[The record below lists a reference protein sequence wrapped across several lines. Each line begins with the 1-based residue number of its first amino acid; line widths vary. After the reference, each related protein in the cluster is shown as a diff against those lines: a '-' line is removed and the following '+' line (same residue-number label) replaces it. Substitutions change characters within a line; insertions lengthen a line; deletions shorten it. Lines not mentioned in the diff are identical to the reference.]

1 MKATLRSHGARQI
14 AISTV
19 VGLVAAVLA
28 FGTVGH
34 VSTAATHV
42 FVDMPSPTAVNWA
55 VDPVPLLVQRGEL
68 LGNVMTS
75 PPVVERIGRIAGVP
89 ANQIGAFNRTT
100 YPVQQAFTEVPS
112 EQRANDIP
120 ASRLPY
126 RLEVQARQ
134 ETPVLDVFARAPTT
148 AAAER
153 LANAAVV
160 ALNEYV
166 GSIADDEAVA
176 ATYRVNL
183 RQLGSARGSVVNGGM
198 APAVAVMAFLVAF
211 AVTLV
216 GLRLLARRRRGRE
229 NLVPASPDPMDGDDW
244 PHTTRLLPWMF
255 AGFLAVLWLVP
266 FNYIQLTVKMPIDLK
281 FDRLVLPFVVATWAI
296 ALMVGGRARPRLR
309 PTWIHAG
316 VGVFVLCAFLSVI
329 ANAGAL
335 NRDLELDGSVK
346 ALPLLLA
353 YASLFVLAS
362 TGVRAREVR
371 AFLTYTVVLGVI
383 CAIGVL
389 WEYRFKQNLF
399 YEWSDKLLPSQ
410 LFTVEKLDTSAVDDV
425 GRRLVR
431 GPAALPLE
439 TVAMLA
445 MALPI
450 ALVRLTEAEG
460 WRKRVVYG
468 LAVALVLSASLAT
481 FRKSALLGPVAVIL
495 MIAYFRRRELLKLAP
510 LALVLVVFVHVLA
523 PGALGKTSRQFD
535 PSALGVTTVSDRSAD
550 YDAIRPDLWTHLLL
564 GRGWGGYPR
573 LSYRTLDSQI
583 LGQIVEMGTLGLIA
597 FLLMIV
603 AVVAGARATIGGRD
617 PTWAP
622 MALQGAAAAVSFLVM
637 STLFDVMAFPH
648 ATYIFLYMA
657 GLVAVV
663 VKHREACPEPRAL
676 HGPEHEPPAV
686 ANTPREPALR
696 YRGSRVAVPRAWTG
710 GSDVYRRG

>member
-1 MKATLRSHGARQI
+1 MRATLRSQGFQLI
-14 AISTV
+14 AISTLA
-19 VGLVAAVLA
+19 GLVAAVLA
-28 FGTVGH
+28 FGSVGR
-34 VSTAATHV
+34 VSAAATHV
-42 FVDMPSPTAVNWA
+42 YVDMPAPSAVNWA
-55 VDPVPLLVQRGEL
+55 VDPVPSLVQRGEL

-89 ANQIGAFNRTT
+89 PNQIGAFNRTT

-112 EQRANDIP
+112 EQRASDIP

-126 RLEVQARQ
+126 RIEVQAKQ
-134 ETPVLDVFARAPTT
+134 ETPVLDVYARAPST
-148 AAAER
+148 AVAER

-166 GSIADDEAVA
+166 HSLAGKEGVA
-176 ATYRVNL
+176 AIYQVDL

-198 APAVAVMAFLVAF
+198 AAAVAVMAFLVAF
-211 AVTLV
+211 GVAIVA
-216 GLRLLARRRRGRE
+216 LRSLARRRRGRE
-229 NLVPASPDPMDGDDW
+229 NLEPPSPDPATDDDW

-266 FNYIQLTVKMPIDLK
+266 FNYIQLTVKLPIDLK
-281 FDRLVLPFVVATWAI
+281 FDRLILPFVVATWAI

-309 PTWIHAG
+309 PTWIHAA
-316 VGVFVLCAFLSVI
+316 VGAFVLCAFLSVI

-353 YASLFVLAS
+353 YASLFVIAS
-362 TGVRAREVR
+362 TAVRAREVR

-383 CAIGVL
+383 CAAGVI

-399 YEWSDKLLPSQ
+399 YELSDKLLPS
-410 LFTVEKLDTSAVDDV
+410 FFSVEKLDTSAVDDV

-439 TVAMLA
+439 TVAMLT

-450 ALVRLTEAEG
+450 ALVRLTEAPG
-460 WRKRVVYG
+460 WRKRLLYG
-468 LAVALVLSASLAT
+468 LAVTLLLSASLAT

-495 MIAYFRRRELLKLAP
+495 MVAYFRRRELLKLAP

-523 PGALGKTSRQFD
+523 PGALGKTTRQFD

-550 YDAIRPDLWTHLLL
+550 YDAIRPDLWTHLLV
-564 GRGWGGYPR
+564 GKGWGGYPR
-573 LSYRTLDSQI
+573 LNYRTLDSQI
-583 LGQIVEMGTLGLIA
+583 LGQIVEMGTLGLLA

-603 AVVAGARATIGGRD
+603 AVIAGARATIGGRD
-617 PTWAP
+617 PTWSP
-622 MALQGAAAAVSFLVM
+622 MALQGAAAALSFLVM

-663 VKHREACPEPRAL
+663 IKHREACPEPRAG
-676 HGPEHEPPAV
+676 HGPGHEPPTV
-686 ANTPREPALR
+686 APTPSEPALR
-696 YRGSRVAVPRAWTG
+696 YRWSRVEAPSAWARG
-710 GSDVYRRG
+710 FDLYRRG